1 MIPTYP
7 VTISAD
13 NYVKSDMPSLTFEID
28 WQNKRLTSKKIDG
41 IQAVG
46 QAVQVITSVQQNEW
60 RGYEPTFGIDA
71 RFIIGRPLDFAI
83 ANTER
88 IIKEGIY
95 KDNRVD
101 TLKDM
106 KIEVKK
112 DDNNKNILI
121 VNFDTVSYGESIPSE
136 VKIAI

>member
-7 VTISAD
+7 VTISPD
-13 NYVKSDMPSLTFEID
+13 NYIKTDMPSLTFEID

-41 IQAVG
+41 KKAVG
-46 QAVQVITSVQQNEW
+46 QAVQVISAVQQDEW
-60 RGYEPTFGIDA
+60 PGYRPTFGIDA
-71 RFIIGRPLDFAI
+71 RFIIGKPLDFAI

-101 TLKDM
+101 TLKNM
-106 KIEVKK
+106 RIEVKK
-112 DDNNKNILI
+112 DENNKNILI
-121 VNFDTVSYGESIPSE
+121 VNFDVVSFGETIPSE
-136 VKIAI
+136 VQIAI

>member
-13 NYVKSDMPSLTFEID
+13 KYVKTEMPSLTFEID
-28 WQNKRLTSKKIDG
+28 WQNKRLTSNTIDG
-41 IQAVG
+41 IKAVG
-46 QAVQVITSVQQNEW
+46 QAVQVITAVEQNDW
-60 RGYEPTFGIDA
+60 TGYPSYFGIDA
-71 RFIIGRPLDFAI
+71 RYIIGRPLDFAL

-101 TLKDM
+101 TLKNL
-106 KIEVKK
+106 KIKVEK
-112 DDNNKNILI
+112 DETNKNILLI
-121 VNFDTVSYGESIPSE
+121 TFDTVSHGESIPSE